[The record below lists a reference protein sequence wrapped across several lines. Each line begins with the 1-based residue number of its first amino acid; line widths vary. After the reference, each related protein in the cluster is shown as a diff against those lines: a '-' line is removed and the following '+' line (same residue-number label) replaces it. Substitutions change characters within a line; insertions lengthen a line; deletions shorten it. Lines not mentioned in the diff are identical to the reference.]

1 MAYPLSVLAPLAP
14 LARSLT
20 ALALCAAP
28 LLVQAQNCPTGI
40 NTDDNYILGDIGSD
54 GAAMHWAT
62 GLVWKRCLEGQS
74 GSQCTGGLA
83 ESKTWNVWAETDRQ
97 LLPQSFTG
105 QDSWGISAGFTQNL
119 LQSGAWRMAY
129 KNELQ
134 TITENC
140 SAAPKLNHMVFPN
153 DPSWVVWSGS
163 PVAGFPNGAWGV
175 YFYNG
180 GASYGLR
187 YNGYHV
193 RLVRAGQSFA
203 ALTSPAAQTVA
214 ANAQTSFAPITLTPS
229 TGSGQAWGGVRIS
242 GAGNPE
248 FQVNGTGAW
257 LQEAIV
263 KSGDQL
269 TVRLTAPVAGSRTAT
284 LELRS
289 GQTTGTSLGTTN
301 PGNETTAMQKTTA
314 SFTLTVLGGA
324 QPVPTLGEWAMVLLT
339 GLLGLLGAGALR
351 RRNGNHA

>member
-1 MAYPLSVLAPLAP
+1 MTLKSSPLT
-14 LARSLT
+14 RSLT

-28 LLVQAQNCPTGI
+28 LLVQAQNCSSP
-40 NTDDNYILGDIGSD
+40 NTDTDYILGDIGSD

-83 ESKTWNVWAETDRQ
+83 ESKTWNVWAETERQ

-105 QDSWGISAGFTQNL
+105 QNSWGISAGFTQNL

-134 TITENC
+134 TITDNC
-140 SAAPKLNHMVFPN
+140 GNNPKLNHMVFPN
-153 DPSWVVWSGS
+153 DPSLYVWSGS
-163 PVAGFPNGAWGV
+163 PVAGDPSYAWNVDFDDGLANDS
-175 YFYNG
+175 YR
-180 GASYGLR
+180 SYGNL
-187 YNGYHV
+187 V

-289 GQTTGTSLGTTN
+289 GQTTGSADVATLGD
-301 PGNETTAMQKTTA
+301 EATAMQKTTA

>member
-1 MAYPLSVLAPLAP
+1 MTLKSSPLT
-14 LARSLT
+14 RSLT

-28 LLVQAQNCPTGI
+28 LLVQAQANCTSP
-40 NTDDNYILGDIGSD
+40 NTNADYILGDIGGD

-83 ESKTWNVWAETDRQ
+83 ESKTWNVWAETERQ

-134 TITENC
+134 TITDNC
-140 SAAPKLNHMVFPN
+140 GNNPKLNHVVFPN
-153 DPSWVVWSGS
+153 APSSVVWSGS
-163 PVAGFPNGAWGV
+163 PVAGYPDGAWYVFFNLG
-175 YFYNG
+175 Y
-180 GASYGLR
+180 ASYGSFR
-187 YNGYHV
+187 SSGYHV

-269 TVRLTAPVAGSRTAT
+269 TVRLTAPAAGSHTAT

-289 GQTTGTSLGTTN
+289 GQTTGSADVATLGD
-301 PGNETTAMQKTTA
+301 EATAMQKTTA

-351 RRNGNHA
+351 RRNNNHE